1 MGISQNVN
9 GITLQNLSHI
19 VFYVKMKIALD
30 FHICISVL
38 LKEEH
43 FSSFFGLCFH
53 FKEKAC

>member
-9 GITLQNLSHI
+9 GITMQNLSHI

-43 FSSFFGLCFH
+43 FS
-53 FKEKAC
+53 